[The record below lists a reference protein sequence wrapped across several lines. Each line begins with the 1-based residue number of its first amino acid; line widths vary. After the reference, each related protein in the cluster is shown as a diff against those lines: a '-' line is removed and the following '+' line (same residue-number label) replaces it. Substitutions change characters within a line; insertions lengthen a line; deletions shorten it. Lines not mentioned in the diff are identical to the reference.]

1 LTKMGVLGYP
11 GGLPSSLI
19 SSGQQWDFPNAWAP
33 TTWVIIQGLRACGQ
47 TELARIIAEKW
58 IQKNYLMWKQT
69 GGKMF
74 EKYNVA
80 SGCFKTFGGG
90 GEYEVQ
96 EGFGWTN
103 GVVLDLLTT
112 YQSELNW
119 NAELANHGNGVSLTC
134 ECCQPA
140 EVILRSRTASMSLT
154 EAVARSRKCSM
165 TLGQGVNEPV
175 QVVDTLV
182 SSDLHAIPEHGVLE
196 QPALAEKLAALATD
210 LNAMAEPADVVETL
224 DSADLYYGAPIG
236 SRRSTSRRVSFSMS
250 APPVEIAE
258 LADMLAVPP
267 VVAAASECI
276 ARDIAQS
283 GIDGT
288 PSPETLAAVA
298 QMMAHAAA
306 AASLNPNNI
315 LIQGGMGNQPVME
328 I

>member
-1 LTKMGVLGYP
+1 
-11 GGLPSSLI
+11 
-19 SSGQQWDFPNAWAP
+19 
-33 TTWVIIQGLRACGQ
+33 
-47 TELARIIAEKW
+47 
-58 IQKNYLMWKQT
+58 
-69 GGKMF
+69 MF

-80 SGCFKTFGGG
+80 SGCFKSGFGGG

-96 EGFGWTN
+96 EVGLKTLTFKNCEETNFQGFGWTN

-140 EVILRSRTASMSLT
+140 EVILHSRTASMSMNET
-154 EAVARSRKCSM
+154 VCRSRKCSM
-165 TLGQGVNEPV
+165 SNCPGPNEPA

-196 QPALAEKLAALATD
+196 QPALAEKLAALAKDVNYAT
-210 LNAMAEPADVVETL
+210 EPADVVETI

-236 SRRSTSRRVSFSMS
+236 SRRSTSRRVSFSVTS
-250 APPVEIAE
+250 PPPPAEIAE
-258 LADMLAVPP
+258 LADLLAVPP
-267 VVAAASECI
+267 VIVAASECN
-276 ARDIAQS
+276 ARDIAHS

-315 LIQGGMGNQPVME
+315 LIQGGVGSQPVME

>member
-1 LTKMGVLGYP
+1 
-11 GGLPSSLI
+11 
-19 SSGQQWDFPNAWAP
+19 
-33 TTWVIIQGLRACGQ
+33 
-47 TELARIIAEKW
+47 
-58 IQKNYLMWKQT
+58 MWKQT

-140 EVILRSRTASMSLT
+140 EVILRSRTASMSL
-154 EAVARSRKCSM
+154 
-165 TLGQGVNEPV
+165 NEPV

-210 LNAMAEPADVVETL
+210 MNSMAEPADIVETL
-224 DSADLYYGAPIG
+224 DSADLYYGASIG
-236 SRRSTSRRVSFSMS
+236 SRLTSRRVSFSVS
-250 APPVEIAE
+250 GPPTHAPEIAE
-258 LADMLAVPP
+258 LADLLAVPP

-276 ARDIAQS
+276 ARDIAES

-315 LIQGGMGNQPVME
+315 LIQGGVGSQPVME